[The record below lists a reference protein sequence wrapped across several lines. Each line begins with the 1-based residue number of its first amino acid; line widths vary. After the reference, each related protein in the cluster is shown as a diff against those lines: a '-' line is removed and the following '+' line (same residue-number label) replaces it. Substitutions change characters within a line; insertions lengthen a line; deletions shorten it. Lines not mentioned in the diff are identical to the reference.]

1 MISFNNE
8 DTQFNLKNKT
18 KLKNWV
24 VKTIEEKKRK
34 AGDISFVFCSDAFLL
49 EMNKEYLNHDT
60 YTDIITFDYSGND
73 YKPFDSAQG
82 DASKGTKPKATKRS
96 SLVSG
101 DIFISID
108 RVKENALSFSKTFE
122 DELHR
127 VIIHGVLH
135 LLGYKDK
142 TKITKA
148 EMRKQED
155 LCLKAIKRA

>member
-1 MISFNNE
+1 MINFHSE
-8 DTQFNLKNKT
+8 DIPFNLKNKT
-18 KLKNWV
+18 KLKSWIV
-24 VKTIEEKKRK
+24 STIEKKKRK

-60 YTDIITFDYSGND
+60 YTDIITFDYSYSEGGQFPLNT
-73 YKPFDSAQG
+73 DSYR
-82 DASKGTKPKATKRS
+82 DGTWGI
-96 SLVSG
+96 SG

-108 RVKENALSFSKTFE
+108 RVRENADAFSKKFE

-127 VIIHGVLH
+127 VVIHGILH

-142 TKITKA
+142 TKIAKA

-155 LCLKAIKRA
+155 QCLKALKKI